1 MVGILSYGA
10 YIPTWRLSRDEIARA
25 SGIPIVMPGERAV
38 AAWDEDSLTMA
49 TEAGLDCLNGID
61 PKEIDG
67 IFFATTTSPFKEKQ
81 SSSLI
86 ASALDLRKDIL
97 TSDFANSLRA
107 GTIAVKAAMD
117 AVEAKTARKILV
129 VSADRRVATPAS
141 IYEQI
146 FGDGAAALLIGE
158 DGIAEIEGFYTV
170 RDAIP
175 GPWRRDVDDYPKEF
189 APKLD
194 LKYGFMKNL
203 PEAISGLM
211 KKCNLTPKDIS
222 KIAFYAPDPRTYLRS
237 PKLLGV
243 EMEKI
248 QDPLFLNVGITGTP
262 HCLLLLVSALE
273 TAKPNERILCA
284 SYGDG
289 SDAFVV
295 RTTDKVEEIKG
306 KRRGV
311 SANVKSSRTLPTYEK
326 YADFRRVR
334 ETAWPKWSKVAHVM
348 YWRDEKSI
356 LPLYGMKCKNCGTLS
371 YPLGRCCVVCGAKD
385 NHEEVKLARRGKIF
399 TYTLDYLIGPG
410 NTEGDGVNPGVR
422 AVIDLEDGCRMF
434 LEIVDCEPKDI
445 QIDTPVELTFRLL
458 NEKSDFKHYGWRAR
472 PVRA

>member
-10 YIPTWRLSRDEIARA
+10 YVPMWRLSRDEIAKA

-49 TEAGLDCLNGID
+49 TEAAFDCLSGLN

-67 IFFATTTSPFKEKQ
+67 IFFSSTTSPFKEKQ

-86 ASALDLRKDIL
+86 ASALDMRKDVL
-97 TSDFANSLRA
+97 TSDFTNSLRA

-117 AVEAKTARKILV
+117 AIEAGTSKKILV
-129 VSADRRVATPAS
+129 VSADCRVPTPAS

-158 DGIAEIEGFYTV
+158 GGVAEIEGFYTV
-170 RDAIP
+170 RDAVP

-189 APKLD
+189 EPKLD
-194 LKYGFMKNL
+194 VKYGFMKNL

-211 KKCNLTPKDIS
+211 KKCNLAPQDIS
-222 KIAFYAPDPRTYLRS
+222 KIAFYAPDPRAYLQS
-237 PKLLGV
+237 PQMLGV

-295 RTTDKVEEIKG
+295 KTTDKVEEIRG

-311 SANVKSSRTLPTYEK
+311 SAHVGSSKTLPRYEK
-326 YADFRRVR
+326 YADFRRIR

-371 YPLGRCCVVCGAKD
+371 YPISRCCIICGARD
-385 NHEEVKLARRGKIF
+385 NYEEVKLARRGKIF

-410 NTEGDGVNPGVR
+410 NTEGDGINPGLR

-434 LEIVDCEPKDI
+434 LEVMDCEPSDVH
-445 QIDTPVELTFRLL
+445 IDMPVELTFRLL

>member
-1 MVGILSYGA
+1 MAGILSYGA

-25 SGIPIVMPGERAV
+25 SGIPIVLPGERAV
-38 AAWDEDSLTMA
+38 GAWDEDSLTMA
-49 TEAGLDCLNGID
+49 TEAGLDCLSGID
-61 PKEIDG
+61 PNEIDG
-67 IFFATTTSPFKEKQ
+67 LFFSSTTSPFKEKQ
-81 SSSLI
+81 CSSLI
-86 ASALDLRKDIL
+86 ASALDLRRNIS
-97 TSDFANSLRA
+97 TSDFTNSLRA

-117 AVEAKTARKILV
+117 SVEAKAARKILV
-129 VSADRRVATPAS
+129 LSADCRVATPAS

-146 FGDGAAALLIGE
+146 FGDGAAALLVGE
-158 DGIAEIEGFYTV
+158 GGVAEIEGFYTV

-189 APKLD
+189 EPKLD
-194 LKYGFMKNL
+194 VKYGFMKNL

-211 KKCNLTPKDIS
+211 KRCSLTPKDVS

-237 PKLLGV
+237 PQLLGV

-262 HCLLLLVSALE
+262 HCLLLLASALE

-295 RTTDKVEEIKG
+295 KTTERIEETKG

-311 SANVKSSRTLPTYEK
+311 SANVASSRTLSTYEK
-326 YADFRRVR
+326 YADFRRIR
-334 ETAWPKWSKVAHVM
+334 ETMWPRWSKVAHVM

-356 LPLYGMKCKNCGTLS
+356 LPLYGMKCENCGTLS
-371 YPLGRCCVVCGAKD
+371 YPLGRCCIVCGAKD
-385 NHEEVKLARRGKIF
+385 NYKEVKLSKRGKIF

-410 NTEGDGVNPGVR
+410 NTEGDGINPGVR

-434 LEIVDCEPKDI
+434 LEIVDCEPKDV
-445 QIDTPVELTFRLL
+445 QIDMPVELTFRLL

>member
-10 YIPTWRLSRDEIARA
+10 YIPTWRLSRDELARA
-25 SGIPIVMPGERAV
+25 SGTPIVMPGERAV

-49 TEAGLDCLNGID
+49 TEAGFDCLNGID
-61 PKEIDG
+61 SKEIDG
-67 IFFATTTSPFKEKQ
+67 IFFSSTTSPFKEKQ
-81 SSSLI
+81 SSSII
-86 ASALDLRKDIL
+86 ASALDLRKDVL
-97 TSDFANSLRA
+97 TSDFTNSLRA
-107 GTIAVKAAMD
+107 GTIAVKAATD

-129 VSADRRVATPAS
+129 VSADCRVATPAS

-146 FGDGAAALLIGE
+146 FGDGAAALLIGKE
-158 DGIAEIEGFYTV
+158 GIAEIEGFYTV

-175 GPWRRDVDDYPKEF
+175 GPWRRDVDDYPKQFE
-189 APKLD
+189 PKLD
-194 LKYGFMKNL
+194 VKYGFMKKL

-237 PKLLGV
+237 PKLLDV

-289 SDAFVV
+289 SDAFIVK
-295 RTTDKVEEIKG
+295 TTDKIEEIKG

-311 SANVKSSRTLPTYEK
+311 SINVKSSRTLPTYEK
-326 YADFRRVR
+326 YADFRRIR
-334 ETAWPKWSKVAHVM
+334 ETAWPKWSKAAHVI

-356 LPLYGMKCKNCGTLS
+356 LPLYGMKCKNCGTLA
-371 YPLGRCCVVCGAKD
+371 YPIGRCCMICGAKD
-385 NHEEVKLARRGKIF
+385 NYEEVKLARRGKIF

-410 NTEGDGVNPGVR
+410 TTEGDGINPGVR
-422 AVIDLEDGCRMF
+422 AVVDLEDGCRMF